1 MSLMQKLQALT
12 AGIED
17 PKVKFDIMG
26 TINFLAELYG
36 SGKIS
41 DEDLRNDLLDICRT
55 VVEIT
60 NVDLTKE
67 EIEARARLI
76 ADDFFTEIKV
86 RNLRKRIIKNKLDMI
101 FR

>member
-12 AGIED
+12 ARIED

-26 TINFLAELYG
+26 TINFLADLYS

-67 EIEARARLI
+67 EIEARAKLI
-76 ADDFFTEIKV
+76 ADDLFLEIKV
-86 RNLRKRIIKNKLDMI
+86 RNLRKKVIRGKLDMI

>member
-26 TINFLAELYG
+26 TINFLADLYS
-36 SGKIS
+36 SGKIN
-41 DEDLRNDLLDICRT
+41 DENLRNDLLDICRT

-67 EIEARARLI
+67 EIEARAKLI
-76 ADDFFTEIKV
+76 ADDLFLEIKV

>member
-1 MSLMQKLQALT
+1 MQKLQALT

-26 TINFLAELYG
+26 TINFLADLYS
-36 SGKIS
+36 SGKIR

-67 EIEARARLI
+67 DIEAKARLI
-76 ADDFFTEIKV
+76 ADDLFLEIKV
-86 RNLRKRIIKNKLDMI
+86 RNLRKRVIRGKLDMI